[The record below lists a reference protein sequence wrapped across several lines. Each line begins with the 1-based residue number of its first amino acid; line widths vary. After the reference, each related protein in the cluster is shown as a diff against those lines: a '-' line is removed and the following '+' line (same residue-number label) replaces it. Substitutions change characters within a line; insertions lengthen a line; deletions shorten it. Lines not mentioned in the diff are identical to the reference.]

1 MRSIPS
7 DHGRFH
13 TRKAGP
19 KKMCLKAQYH
29 LFRIAYSPISGCAGH
44 ADDSAKGKCA
54 VLTSVLLTGEISDTD
69 HTCRRAQLGGRDA
82 RHGAVT
88 GTDDLLRHALTG
100 YIEE

>member
-19 KKMCLKAQYH
+19 T
-29 LFRIAYSPISGCAGH
+29 
-44 ADDSAKGKCA
+44 DDSTKGKYT
-54 VLTSVLLTGEISDTD
+54 VLTSALLTGEICDTD

-88 GTDDLLRHALTG
+88 GTDNLLCHALTG